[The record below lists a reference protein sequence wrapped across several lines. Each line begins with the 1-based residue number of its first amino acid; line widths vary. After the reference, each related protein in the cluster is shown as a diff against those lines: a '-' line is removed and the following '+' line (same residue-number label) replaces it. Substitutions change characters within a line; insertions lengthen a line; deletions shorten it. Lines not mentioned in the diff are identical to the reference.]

1 MIAAVLFQLLLLIV
15 SFGQLQGQTDQQDDR
30 VSLYLLN
37 ILPFPD
43 DSPEAGWD
51 RANELIP
58 AAQLAVDQIN
68 NASGILPG
76 YKLQVVSVDAEAC
89 GITTISKGLVN
100 TYANL
105 FDPKKPLN
113 VVGFTGLFCLTV
125 TEYITSVFGI
135 PEMTYLQLAGST
147 TPEHHDSD
155 AFPWLVHTVSSSSA
169 LNNAVLAILRE
180 SKWRRISTVYD
191 SSTLSHLSDLL
202 ERQAM
207 DTVEFNVTI
216 SIQINPFNNVLPTI
230 INSQSRIVYVSALD
244 SGCAEILCE
253 AYHRDAIYPGNVYIL
268 LDRSIPGLI
277 SEANITNCSPSQI
290 MEALEGVFFL
300 RFGLA
305 NDEDTK
311 LVSNVTYREYYNEYL
326 QRLMEI
332 EMATNNSRDLD
343 KNNTYANAMY
353 DQIWAFALALG
364 NSLKTVEINNI
375 TLDNLQL
382 QQSELFANIVKSEFQ
397 NLSFEGATGF
407 VKFNGVEAKSV
418 VNIYQVI
425 NGTEELVRIYN
436 PLVSEELIFKKN
448 ISSSEWPPDSFE
460 TRRYT
465 LPPWLSTLIYIA
477 ISVCMFI
484 TALVVLSM
492 LACRNRP
499 EVMASSQWLNMI
511 MITGCYFLYISCLT
525 RNLTGG
531 YQSNNNTLFT
541 VLCNIEIWL
550 WMIGLVLLLAAL
562 LFRLLR
568 VYRIFQAY
576 GKMSHYWKNKYLV
589 MWICIILSGAV
600 LILTTW
606 ASVDLIRM
614 VRRVNYQPNAS
625 NSLPYFEERVI
636 CSCDTLGIW
645 LAIALSYNGI
655 LMLFLVFLAVQT
667 QKIRLSNFKNTKQ
680 INIFATT
687 LSMTLA
693 ILVPTWLV
701 IDVWKEDAVNG
712 HFIVCFVILC
722 PAIYCHV
729 FLFLPQVF
737 ATAKN
742 IMAERKVVDRRLMRR
757 ESQFHNEIKV

>member
-1 MIAAVLFQLLLLIV
+1 
-15 SFGQLQGQTDQQDDR
+15 
-30 VSLYLLN
+30 
-37 ILPFPD
+37 
-43 DSPEAGWD
+43 
-51 RANELIP
+51 
-58 AAQLAVDQIN
+58 
-68 NASGILPG
+68 
-76 YKLQVVSVDAEAC
+76 
-89 GITTISKGLVN
+89 
-100 TYANL
+100 
-105 FDPKKPLN
+105 
-113 VVGFTGLFCLTV
+113 
-125 TEYITSVFGI
+125 
-135 PEMTYLQLAGST
+135 
-147 TPEHHDSD
+147 
-155 AFPWLVHTVSSSSA
+155 
-169 LNNAVLAILRE
+169 
-180 SKWRRISTVYD
+180 
-191 SSTLSHLSDLL
+191 
-202 ERQAM
+202 M

-230 INSQSRIVYVSALD
+230 INSQSRIVYVSALN

-253 AYHRDAIYPGNVYIL
+253 AYHRDAIYPGYVYIL

-332 EMATNNSRDLD
+332 EMATKTSLD

-364 NSLKTVEINNI
+364 NSLENVEINNI

-382 QQSELFANIVKSEFQ
+382 QQSELFANIVKSEFP

-407 VKFNGVEAKSV
+407 VKFNRVEAKSV
-418 VNIYQVI
+418 VDIYQVI
-425 NGTEELVRIYN
+425 NGSEELVRIYN

-448 ISSSEWPPDSFE
+448 ISSSAWPPDSFE
-460 TRRYT
+460 TRRYV
-465 LPPWLSTLIYIA
+465 LPPWLSTLIYIV
-477 ISVCMFI
+477 ISVCMFT

-511 MITGCYFLYISCLT
+511 LITGCYFLYISCLT
-525 RNLTGG
+525 RNLTGR
-531 YQSNNNTLFT
+531 YQSNNYILFT
-541 VLCNIEIWL
+541 VLCNMEIWL

-600 LILTTW
+600 LMLTTW

-614 VRRVNYQPNAS
+614 VRRVNYQPNAP
-625 NSLPYFEERVI
+625 LPYFEERVI
-636 CSCDTLGIW
+636 CSCDTLGVW

-667 QKIRLSNFKNTKQ
+667 RKIRLSNFKNTKQ
-680 INIFATT
+680 INIFATA

-729 FLFLPQVF
+729 FLFLPQLF
-737 ATAKN
+737 STAKN